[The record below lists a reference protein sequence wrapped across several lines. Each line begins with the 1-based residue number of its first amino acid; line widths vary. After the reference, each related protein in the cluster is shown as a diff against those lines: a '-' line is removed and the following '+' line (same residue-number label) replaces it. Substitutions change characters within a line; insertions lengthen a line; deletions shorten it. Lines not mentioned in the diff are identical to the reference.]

1 MKKLIVSLLLCLAM
15 LLPCVSALAAVEY
28 VPSEELGLQPYEEEV
43 TVSTWRIMNNSF
55 QFADGDSIDDNI
67 WYRSYKERLNLNV
80 VNEWTATNT
89 GNGSAA
95 DQKRSV
101 SIASGDLPDIMELT
115 AVQFKQLVDAGLLAD
130 LTDLY
135 DDYTSKDIKE
145 RCYNQDITDAILSTT
160 IDGRL
165 YGIAYTN
172 PVEQTFHQCWVRTDW
187 LENLGLEVPTTYEEL
202 LEVARAFVEKD
213 PDGNGLNDTYGIAM
227 NKDLFDSNFA
237 DMTGFAQQ
245 FHAYPNVWVR
255 DEEGQLV
262 HGNVRPEMK
271 TFLAEAQRLMAE
283 GLLDKEFGVKSVTDS
298 VSGVAAGKC
307 GIVYGVWWISQA
319 SWLQESVN
327 NDPNADWLPLMLF
340 SADETPVTYYGA
352 TPVGSTL
359 YYAASKDCEHP
370 EAVLKMGNAYVDWRF
385 GDVNG
390 DPDSYYYTDGID
402 VSQYAVVKV
411 MPVRKNIDIVEG
423 LKAYEETGDISHV
436 NVEGQ
441 SYLAQINKYLEG
453 DRTYWYRYR
462 SFFGGNSSQDN
473 NTYILDN
480 DLYMRYQY
488 YGTPTNAQSKY
499 SEILKQQALETF
511 TAIINGADVN
521 TFDSFV
527 DSWYAMG
534 GQKWTDEVRAWD
546 ATQPK

>member
-1 MKKLIVSLLLCLAM
+1 MKNTFLSLLICLAM
-15 LLPCVSALAAVEY
+15 LFSCFGALAAVEY
-28 VPSEELGLQPYEEEV
+28 VPSDEPGLQPYDEEV
-43 TVSTWRIMNNSF
+43 TVTTWRIMNNSF
-55 QFADGDSIDDNI
+55 QFADGESIDDNI

-80 VNEWTATNT
+80 ENVWTATNT
-89 GNGSAA
+89 GSGSAA

-115 AVQFKQLVDAGLLAD
+115 AVQFKQLADAGLLAD

-135 DDYTSKDIKE
+135 DEYMSNDMKE
-145 RCYNQDITDAILSTT
+145 RCYSQDITDAILSTT

-172 PVEQTFHQCWVRTDW
+172 PIEQSFHQCWIRTDW
-187 LENLGLEVPTTYEEL
+187 LDNLGLELPTTYEEML
-202 LEVARAFVEKD
+202 DIARAFVNDD
-213 PDGNGLNDTYGIAM
+213 PDGNGIDDTYGIAM
-227 NKDLFDSNFA
+227 NKELFDTSFA
-237 DMTGFAQQ
+237 DMTGFAEQ

-255 DEEGQLV
+255 DEEGNLV

-271 TFLAEAQRLMAE
+271 NFLAEAQRLMQE

-298 VSGVAAGKC
+298 VSGVASGKC

-327 NDPNADWLPLMLF
+327 NDPNADWQPLMLF
-340 SADETPVTYYGA
+340 SADDTPVTYYGA

-359 YYAASKDCEHP
+359 YYAASKDCANP
-370 EAVLKMGNAYVDWRF
+370 EALFKLGNAYVDWRF
-385 GDVNG
+385 GAENG
-390 DPDSYYYTDGID
+390 DPDTYYYTDGVD

-411 MPVRKNIDIVEG
+411 MPVRKNIDIIDG
-423 LKAYEETGDISHV
+423 LNAYAETGDISLV

-441 SYLAQINKYLEG
+441 SYLEQINKYLEG

-462 SFFGGNSSQDN
+462 SFGENSSQDI

-480 DLYMRYQY
+480 NLYMRYQY
-488 YGTPTNAQSKY
+488 YGTPTESESKY
-499 SEILKQQALETF
+499 GEILKQLALETY
-511 TAIINGADVN
+511 TAIINGQSVD
-521 TFDSFV
+521 TFDDFV
-527 DSWYAMG
+527 NSWYAMG